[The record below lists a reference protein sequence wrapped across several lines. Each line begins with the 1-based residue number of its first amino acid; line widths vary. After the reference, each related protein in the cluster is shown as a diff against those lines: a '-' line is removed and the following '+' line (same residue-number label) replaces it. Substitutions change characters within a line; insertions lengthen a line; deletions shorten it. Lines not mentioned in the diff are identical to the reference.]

1 MQFAD
6 KQAASSV
13 TLSDG
18 TVLTECDQCQAMY
31 AERNPPEEPPCE
43 NCRVNPMLEN
53 ADAFRIFFLVQ
64 HQLILSMGGVVDIN
78 HLAIHA
84 AMDLYQI
91 QDRRRCF
98 EKVLKIS
105 RWWVSKMN
113 EKKDDG
119 GGKK

>member
-1 MQFAD
+1 MQFAN
-6 KQAASSV
+6 KQAASSIR
-13 TLSDG
+13 LADG
-18 TVLTECDQCQAMY
+18 TVLTECDQCRQMY

-43 NCRVNPMLEN
+43 TCRVIPMPEN

-91 QDRRRCF
+91 QNKQKCF
-98 EKVLKIS
+98 EKVLKIC

-113 EKKDDG
+113 EKKDDE